1 MIPDASRMILDA
13 SRMILDGSRMILDTP
28 WMIPDSPRMVPD
40 ASRMT
45 PSAFGVIRY
54 ALGIIRGAPGI
65 AANGL
70 GTMRERLDATRS
82 GFVCSP
88 EEEAMT
94 REDYEERLR
103 ALDAQL
109 QADVALVHA
118 GHEARVRSLESLWQA
133 AAAGDGKAAIPAAPH
148 ETKRP
153 PGATFDDL
161 CEALPRLP
169 EVFDKRDI
177 VRVLGYTPPYT
188 TLVRALDDLKGSGEI
203 ADGGGSGYR
212 RSFRKVEKPEG
223 A

>member
-1 MIPDASRMILDA
+1 MILDGL
-13 SRMILDGSRMILDTP
+13 RMILDGSRMILDTP
-28 WMIPDSPRMVPD
+28 WMLPDSPRMVPD

-45 PSAFGVIRY
+45 PSAFGVIRH

-109 QADVALVHA
+109 QADVALIHA
-118 GHEARVRSLESLWQA
+118 GHEARVRSLDSLWQA
-133 AAAGDGKAAIPAAPH
+133 AAAGDGKAAIPAAAPAPPATPH

-161 CEALPRLP
+161 CEALPQLP

-203 ADGGGSGYR
+203 ADGEGSRYR